1 MIVSGLPTLVVL
13 IIAVFITTVYYF
25 RYKNTWMSHWLVVA
39 LVFFLNFFFF
49 AWGVIAFLVGE
60 IIRSKMKNPTD
71 KKF

>member
-13 IIAVFITTVYYF
+13 LIAVFITTVYYF

-49 AWGVIAFLVGE
+49 AWGVIVFLVGE

-71 KKF
+71 KKL